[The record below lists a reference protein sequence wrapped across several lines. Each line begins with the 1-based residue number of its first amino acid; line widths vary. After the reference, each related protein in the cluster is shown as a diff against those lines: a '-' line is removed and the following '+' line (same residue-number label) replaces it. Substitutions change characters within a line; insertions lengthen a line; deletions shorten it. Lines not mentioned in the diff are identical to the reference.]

1 MDARLTRAEAA
12 YLLPLPTTPE
22 LERARALR
30 LEAAEASQAAL
41 TRAAGRALA
50 RLGDALFGWVR
61 RARIRAEL
69 ASLSDRE
76 LADIGLTR
84 GEIDRATEQAEPA
97 PGPGPRPAQRPAGI
111 AVPRPA

>member
-30 LEAAEASQAAL
+30 LAAAEAYHAGL
-41 TRAAGRALA
+41 TQGA
-50 RLGDALFGWVR
+50 RQLFARVGDALFGRVR

-84 GEIDRATEQAEPA
+84 GDIDRVLAEPQPVPEA
-97 PGPGPRPAQRPAGI
+97 RPVQRPAGI

>member
-12 YLLPLPTTPE
+12 YLLPLPATPE

-30 LEAAEASQAAL
+30 LASAEAHQAGL
-41 TRAAGRALA
+41 VRATGHALA

-69 ASLSDRE
+69 GSLNDRE

-84 GEIDRATEQAEPA
+84 GEIDRALDAAEPA
-97 PGPGPRPAQRPAGI
+97 PRPAQRPTQRPAGI
-111 AVPRPA
+111 GMPRPA